1 MADDGMEHFRTLN
14 ELFDEL
20 VDLDREEQDVRIREV
35 CADRPDLEAELR
47 GLLAADTGRDL
58 ERKIHDI
65 VVSEAMAF
73 TSPDL
78 SGTELGSWRI
88 LEQLGEGGMGSVY
101 LAERADGEY
110 EAKAAIKLV
119 RGGIPD
125 TASAARFRAERQIL
139 AALSH
144 PGVAQL
150 LDGGSTP
157 DGTPYLVMEYVDGK
171 PLTEWCEAH
180 DADVQTRLELF
191 LKVCDAVGHAHNALV
206 AHRDLKPNNILVTG
220 DGEPKLLDFG
230 IAKIVEDME
239 KSGDGVTRTYGI
251 MTPAYA
257 SPEQIAGGRAGVAA
271 DIYSLGVLL
280 YELLSGRLPIETKGL
295 TPAQLITRV
304 TQDVP
309 PTVSSVTPD
318 QARRRRLAGDLDAIV
333 SLALRKEPE
342 ERYPSV
348 EALAD
353 DVRLHLQGLP
363 IRARRDDWRYRT
375 GKLLRRNAGVVSG
388 SALLLILGV
397 TFGINAVLQARAV
410 ARERDRA
417 EAQRAAAERVSGFL
431 EGLFIEADPNQA
443 TLNDVTVR
451 EILDRGAAE
460 VLAELEEEPEIQ
472 ASLALVLGRVLRGL
486 GEYEAAEPLL
496 DSALAV
502 RRRSSGVT
510 AADLAYAYQERGA
523 LAYEL
528 GDFEGAV
535 TLHRESLALFR
546 TEHVDA
552 STEVASALD
561 WLSGSL
567 QELGAIEESVE
578 LGRAAV
584 AAYRAVDP
592 EPNAALAS
600 ALVSFTD
607 ILRTAGLAE
616 ESLEA
621 IDEGLPMVR
630 QVYGDDH
637 LQVAGALNQ
646 KASTLEDLGRADE
659 AIALVEEGLDI
670 RRATFDG
677 PHVEIAASMGNL
689 ANMLYAVGRGDE
701 AVPYRR
707 RTYEMFA
714 EIFPDGHPYVAASA
728 YSLASLLE
736 RIGRVEEA
744 RDGLEAAL
752 QAHRDV
758 LPPGHPNLAYPLTSL
773 GRVLRNDGALARS
786 EALLTE
792 AYRVRAT
799 GLPEGHWHVAAS
811 GLELGL
817 TLDRM
822 GRVDEAEGFLEEAY
836 TILVDSFGEEDERAM
851 RARDALVTHLERRG
865 MSERAEELRGSGP

>member
-1 MADDGMEHFRTLN
+1 MTNDGIEHFQTLN
-14 ELFDEL
+14 RLFDEL
-20 VDLDREEQDVRIREV
+20 VDLPPEAQEARIREV
-35 CADRPDLEAELR
+35 CAERPELEAELR

-58 ERKIHDI
+58 EGKIREM
-65 VVSEAMAF
+65 VATEAAAF

-78 SGTELGSWRI
+78 SGRQLGSWRI
-88 LEQLGEGGMGSVY
+88 LGQLGEGGMGAVY

-119 RGGIPD
+119 RGGLPD

-150 LDGGSTP
+150 LDGGSTQ
-157 DGTPYLVMEYVDGK
+157 DGTPYLVMEYVDGE
-171 PLTEWCEAH
+171 PLTTWCDHHEAGVE
-180 DADVQTRLELF
+180 ARLELF
-191 LKVCDAVGHAHNALV
+191 LKVCDAVSHAHKALV
-206 AHRDLKPNNILVTG
+206 AHRDLKPNNILVTSE
-220 DGEPKLLDFG
+220 GEPKLLDFG

-239 KSGDGVTRTYGI
+239 DSGDGVTRTYGI

-257 SPEQIAGGRAGVAA
+257 SPEQVAGGRAGVAA

-280 YELLSGRLPIETKGL
+280 YELLSGRLPIDTKGL

-304 TQDVP
+304 TRDVP

-318 QARRRRLAGDLDAIV
+318 QSRRRRLAGDLDAIV

-388 SALLLILGV
+388 GALLLILGV

-417 EAQRAAAERVSGFL
+417 EAQRASAERVSGFL

-443 TLNDVTVR
+443 SSDDVTVR

-460 VLAELEEEPEIQ
+460 VLAELEAEPEIQ

-486 GEYEAAEPLL
+486 GEYETAEPLL

-502 RRRSSGVT
+502 RGRSPDVGSD
-510 AADLAYAYQERGA
+510 DLAVAYQERGA

-528 GDFEGAV
+528 GDYESAV
-535 TLHRESLALFR
+535 TMHRESLDLFR
-546 TEHVDA
+546 QEHADA
-552 STEVASALD
+552 SKEVASALD
-561 WLSGSL
+561 WLSASL
-567 QELGAIEESVE
+567 QELGEIEESVE
-578 LGRAAV
+578 HGRAAV

-592 EPNAALAS
+592 EPNGDLAS
-600 ALVSFTD
+600 ALVSLTD
-607 ILRTAGLAE
+607 MLRTAGMAE

-630 QVYGDDH
+630 RVYGDDH
-637 LQVAGALNQ
+637 LEVAAALNQ

-659 AIALVEEGLDI
+659 AIALVEEGLAI
-670 RRATFDG
+670 RRSTFDG

-707 RTYEMFA
+707 QTYEMLRA
-714 EIFPDGHPYVAASA
+714 IFPDGHPYVAASA

-736 RIGRVEEA
+736 RIGRVDEA
-744 RDGLEAAL
+744 RGGLETAL
-752 QAHRDV
+752 QAHREA
-758 LPPGHPNLAYPLTSL
+758 LPPGHSNLGYPLTSL
-773 GRVLRNDGALARS
+773 GRVLRDDGDLVRS
-786 EALLTE
+786 EALLRE
-792 AYRVRAT
+792 AYQVRSD

-822 GRVDEAEGFLEEAY
+822 GRVDEAERYLEEAHS
-836 TILVDSFGEEDERAM
+836 ILVESFGEEDARAVQ
-851 RARDALVTHLERRG
+851 ARDALVAHLEARG
-865 MSERAEELRGSGP
+865 MAERAAALRGPGG

>member
-1 MADDGMEHFRTLN
+1 MATDGIEHFQTLN
-14 ELFDEL
+14 RLFDEL
-20 VDLDREEQDVRIREV
+20 VDVEPEEQDARIREV
-35 CADRPDLEAELR
+35 CAGRPDLEAELR
-47 GLLAADTGRDL
+47 SLLAADTGRDL

-65 VVSEAMAF
+65 VATEAVAV

-78 SGTELGSWRI
+78 EGRRLGSWRI
-88 LEQLGEGGMGSVY
+88 LGKLGEGGMGAVY
-101 LAERADGEY
+101 LAERADGAY

-119 RGGIPD
+119 RGGLSD
-125 TASAARFRAERQIL
+125 TASDARFRAERQIL

-150 LDGGSTP
+150 RGGGTAP
-157 DGTPYLVMEYVDGK
+157 DGTPYLVMQYVDGK
-171 PLTEWCEAH
+171 PLTAWC
-180 DADVQTRLELF
+180 DDQNADVETRLELF
-191 LKVCDAVGHAHNALV
+191 LKVCDAVSHAHKALV
-206 AHRDLKPNNILVTG
+206 AHRDLKPNNILVTHE
-220 DGEPKLLDFG
+220 GEPKLLDFG

-239 KSGDGVTRTYGI
+239 DSGDGVTRTYGI

-257 SPEQIAGGRAGVAA
+257 SPEQVAGGRAGVAA

-280 YELLSGRLPIETKGL
+280 YELLSGRVPIETKGL

-304 TQDVP
+304 TRDVP
-309 PTVSSVTPD
+309 PTVSSVTED
-318 QARRRRLAGDLDAIV
+318 QSRRRRLVGDLDAIV

-353 DVRLHLQGLP
+353 DVRLHLRGLP

-375 GKLLRRNAGVVSG
+375 GKMLRRNAGVVSG
-388 SALLLILGV
+388 GALLLILGV

-443 TLNDVTVR
+443 SSNDVTVR

-460 VLAELEEEPEIQ
+460 VLEELEAEPEIQ

-486 GEYEAAEPLL
+486 GEYAAAEPLL
-496 DSALAV
+496 DAAV
-502 RRRSSGVT
+502 EVRAQSPDATS
-510 AADLAYAYQERGA
+510 ADLAYAYQERGA
-523 LAYEL
+523 LHYEL
-528 GDFEGAV
+528 GDYESAV
-535 TLHRESLALFR
+535 AMHRESLDLFR
-546 TEHVDA
+546 MEYPDETVQ
-552 STEVASALD
+552 VASALD
-561 WLSGSL
+561 WLSASL
-567 QELGAIEESVE
+567 QELGEIEESAE

-592 EPNAALAS
+592 EPNADLAS
-600 ALVSFTD
+600 ALVSLTD
-607 ILRTAGLAE
+607 MLRTAGLVE

-630 QVYGDDH
+630 QVYGDHH
-637 LQVAGALNQ
+637 LEVAAALNQ
-646 KASTLEDLGRADE
+646 KASTLEELGRAQE
-659 AIALVEEGLDI
+659 AIALVEEGLAI

-689 ANMLYAVGRGDE
+689 ANMLFAVGRGDE

-707 RTYEMFA
+707 QTYQMLA

-744 RDGLEAAL
+744 REGLETAL
-752 QAHRDV
+752 QAHREA
-758 LPPGHPNLAYPLTSL
+758 LPPGHANLAYPLTSL
-773 GRVLRNDGALARS
+773 GRVLRDDGALERS
-786 EALLTE
+786 EALLQE
-792 AYRVRAT
+792 AYDVRSA

-811 GLELGL
+811 GLELGI

-822 GRVDEAEGFLEEAY
+822 GRADEAGRFLEEAHS
-836 TILVDSFGEEDERAM
+836 ILVTTFGEDDERAV
-851 RARDALVTHLERRG
+851 RARDALVDHLEARG
-865 MSERAEELRGSGP
+865 MTERAAEVRGSG